1 MQDVFLRMAGNGC
14 YQENDKQ
21 MSEQKLMRIKS
32 SDESNVRLQKGAKRK
47 NVSFEHSV
55 WWLMDLY
62 QRYVNKN
69 EASNYILHVR
79 IWPKVKAHFDRQVL

>member
-32 SDESNVRLQKGAKRK
+32 SDESNVRLQEGAKRK

-55 WWLMDLY
+55 
-62 QRYVNKN
+62 
-69 EASNYILHVR
+69 
-79 IWPKVKAHFDRQVL
+79 